1 MAVRLI
7 SKVFP
12 VYMDIEKINPAGVH
26 FNPAAAHA
34 VLVTG
39 VGRLLFLGGQN
50 GVDIAGNV
58 VVGLRAQTEQAL
70 KNLMSVL
77 GAGGGMPEN
86 IVKMTVYLV
95 AGADPEEAFAAASR
109 VWGRRP
115 TAMTVVLVSG
125 LANPDF
131 LIEIDAIAAMPG

>member
-1 MAVRLI
+1 M
-7 SKVFP
+7 
-12 VYMDIEKINPAGVH
+12 YMDIEKINPASVH
-26 FNPAAAHA
+26 FNPASAHA

-39 VGRLLFLGGQN
+39 AGRLLFLGGQN

-58 VVGLRAQTEQAL
+58 VMGLRAQTEQAL
-70 KNLMSVL
+70 RNLMSVL
-77 GAGGGMPEN
+77 GAGGATLEN

-95 AGADPEEAFAAASR
+95 EGADPEEAFAAASR

-115 TAMTVVLVSG
+115 TAMTVIVVAG

-131 LIEIDAIAAMPG
+131 LIEIDAIAALAA